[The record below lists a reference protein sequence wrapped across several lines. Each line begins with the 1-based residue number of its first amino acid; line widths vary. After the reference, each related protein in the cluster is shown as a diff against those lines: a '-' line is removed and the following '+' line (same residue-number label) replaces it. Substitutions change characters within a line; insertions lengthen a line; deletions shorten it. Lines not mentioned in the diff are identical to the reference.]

1 MNAIS
6 LLGSMLP
13 FQAWQQGAG
22 AAAGA
27 AASAANST
35 VPANTAADA
44 SQVPASQVPASQVPD
59 SSATGGL
66 QELAAALQGL
76 RGIADTLRTQLE
88 SMLGDTSGASSVA
101 SSVSASLRQRASFQF
116 VTQEGD
122 VVNLT
127 VRSRASIAS
136 SAASVQDAT
145 GSASATRTTMVASA
159 RLSVEV
165 HGNLNDKEL
174 AAIKDVLGQVET
186 LADKFFG
193 GDVQAAFAASASL
206 HIDSTQLASMSLD
219 LSSRLRVRGAA
230 QSTTAATTDP
240 AANNAAASNA
250 AGTTAAPTP
259 ATSASTA
266 APPAPQTVVLPA
278 VTTAAATTAAPPASV
293 QPAVDYLANVLQQFQ
308 NVASIELSMK
318 AKLQMLLIAVM
329 PAANAPG
336 ASAGSAAATG
346 AAATST
352 TTAGTADTSAAGS
365 PGVAA
370 LGQLSSATTL
380 TA

>member
-1 MNAIS
+1 MAMNAIS
-6 LLGSMLP
+6 MLGSMLP
-13 FQAWQQGAG
+13 SQAWQQGA
-22 AAAGA
+22 AAAGVA
-27 AASAANST
+27 PSAANST
-35 VPANTAADA
+35 TPANTAADT
-44 SQVPASQVPASQVPD
+44 SQAPASQAPASQVPD
-59 SSATGGL
+59 SSAIGGL

-76 RGIADTLRTQLE
+76 RGVADTLRAQLE

-127 VRSRASIAS
+127 VRSRASISS

-145 GSASATRTTMVASA
+145 GSASASRTTMIASA
-159 RLSVEV
+159 RLAVQV
-165 HGNLNDKEL
+165 HGNLSDKEL

-230 QSTTAATTDP
+230 QSTTAATTEP
-240 AANNAAASNA
+240 AA
-250 AGTTAAPTP
+250 TTAAPT
-259 ATSASTA
+259 TA
-266 APPAPQTVVLPA
+266 AATPASSTPVAAPAAPQTVVLPA
-278 VTTAAATTAAPPASV
+278 VTTAAAATAAPPASV

-308 NVASIELSMK
+308 NVASIEMSMK

-329 PAANAPG
+329 PAAKSPD
-336 ASAGSAAATG
+336 ASAGSTAANG
-346 AAATST
+346 AAATS
-352 TTAGTADTSAAGS
+352 AGTAATSVASA

-370 LGQLSSATTL
+370 LGQLSNSTTL
-380 TA
+380 AA

>member
-13 FQAWQQGAG
+13 SQAWQQGAG
-22 AAAGA
+22 AAGA
-27 AASAANST
+27 AASAANGT
-35 VPANTAADA
+35 APANTAADA
-44 SQVPASQVPASQVPD
+44 SQVPGPQVPASQVPD
-59 SSATGGL
+59 SSAIGGL

-76 RGIADTLRTQLE
+76 RGVADTLRAQLE

-116 VTQEGD
+116 ITQEGD

-145 GSASATRTTMVASA
+145 GSASASHTTVIASA
-159 RLSVEV
+159 RLAVQV

-240 AANNAAASNA
+240 AATSAAATPAISTSA
-250 AGTTAAPTP
+250 AAPT
-259 ATSASTA
+259 
-266 APPAPQTVVLPA
+266 APQTVVLPA
-278 VTTAAATTAAPPASV
+278 VTTPVAATAAPPASV
-293 QPAVDYLANVLQQFQ
+293 QPAVDYLANVMQQFQ
-308 NVASIELSMK
+308 NVASIELSMQ

-329 PAANAPG
+329 PAAKTPD
-336 ASAGSAAATG
+336 STAGSAAAKG
-346 AAATST
+346 AADASV
-352 TTAGTADTSAAGS
+352 AAS

-370 LGQLSSATTL
+370 LGQLSNVTTL
-380 TA
+380 AA

>member
-13 FQAWQQGAG
+13 SQAWPQGAG
-22 AAAGA
+22 AAGA
-27 AASAANST
+27 AASAATST
-35 VPANTAADA
+35 APSSQPDSPAPANTAAD
-44 SQVPASQVPASQVPD
+44 VSQVPASQVPD
-59 SSATGGL
+59 NSAIGGL
-66 QELAAALQGL
+66 QELAAAFQGL
-76 RGIADTLRTQLE
+76 RGVADTLRAQLE

-101 SSVSASLRQRASFQF
+101 SSVSVSLRQRASFQF

-127 VRSRASIAS
+127 VRSRASVAS

-145 GSASATRTTMVASA
+145 GSASASRTTMIASA
-159 RLSVEV
+159 RLAVQV

-230 QSTTAATTDP
+230 QSTTPATTDP
-240 AANNAAASNA
+240 AATTDVATTDAATPAAA
-250 AGTTAAPTP
+250 TP
-259 ATSASTA
+259 ATSTSAA
-266 APPAPQTVVLPA
+266 APPASQTVVLPA
-278 VTTAAATTAAPPASV
+278 LPTAAAATAAPPVNV

-308 NVASIELSMK
+308 NVAAIELSMK
-318 AKLQMLLIAVM
+318 AKFQMLLIAVM
-329 PAANAPG
+329 PAAKAPD
-336 ASAGSAAATG
+336 ASAAA
-346 AAATST
+346 
-352 TTAGTADTSAAGS
+352 S

-370 LGQLSSATTL
+370 LGQLSNATTL
-380 TA
+380 AA

>member
-13 FQAWQQGAG
+13 SQAWQP
-22 AAAGA
+22 AAGA
-27 AASAANST
+27 AAPAANS
-35 VPANTAADA
+35 AGDA
-44 SQVPASQVPASQVPD
+44 SQVPASQVPD
-59 SSATGGL
+59 NGTIGGL
-66 QELAAALQGL
+66 QELAASLQGL
-76 RGIADTLRTQLE
+76 RGVADTLRAQLE

-101 SSVSASLRQRASFQF
+101 SSVSASLSQRASFQF

-122 VVNLT
+122 VVDLT
-127 VRSRASIAS
+127 VRSRASISS

-145 GSASATRTTMVASA
+145 GSASASRTTVIASA
-159 RLSVEV
+159 RLSVQV

-206 HIDSTQLASMSLD
+206 QIDSTQLASMSLD

-230 QSTTAATTDP
+230 QSTIAAAPDVVGSGAPATTTPAVTTDP
-240 AANNAAASNA
+240 AATTTSAAAI
-250 AGTTAAPTP
+250 
-259 ATSASTA
+259 
-266 APPAPQTVVLPA
+266 PAPQTVALPA
-278 VTTAAATTAAPPASV
+278 VTTAAANTAAPTASV
-293 QPAVDYLANVLQQFQ
+293 QPALDYLANVLQQFQ

-329 PAANAPG
+329 PAAKAPE
-336 ASAGSAAATG
+336 ATAGSAAAAG
-346 AAATST
+346 APATSVVAT
-352 TTAGTADTSAAGS
+352 

-370 LGQLSSATTL
+370 LGQLSNATTL
-380 TA
+380 AA

>member
-13 FQAWQQGAG
+13 WQVQQPGATAAKATLPAGNG
-22 AAAGA
+22 AT
-27 AASAANST
+27 ASGQPVAT
-35 VPANTAADA
+35 VPTNSKADA
-44 SQVPASQVPASQVPD
+44 PQVQD
-59 SSATGGL
+59 SGAIGGL
-66 QELAAALQGL
+66 QELTAALQGL
-76 RGIADTLRTQLE
+76 RGVADTLRAQLE
-88 SMLGDTSGASSVA
+88 SMLGDTSSASSVA
-101 SSVSASLRQRASFQF
+101 TSVSVSIRQRASFQF

-122 VVNLT
+122 VVDLT
-127 VRSRASIAS
+127 VRARASIES

-145 GSASATRTTMVASA
+145 GNASASHTTMIASA
-159 RLSVEV
+159 RLSVQV

-186 LADKFFG
+186 LADQFFG

-206 HIDSTQLASMSLD
+206 HLDSTQLASMSLD
-219 LSSRLRVRGAA
+219 LSSRLSVRGAA

-240 AANNAAASNA
+240 AATAAAA
-250 AGTTAAPTP
+250 TP
-259 ATSASTA
+259 ATSPSAA

-278 VTTAAATTAAPPASV
+278 VTAPATATAAPPASV

-329 PAANAPG
+329 PAAKAPD
-336 ASAGSAAATG
+336 ATAGSAAAKG
-346 AAATST
+346 AAGASVAT
-352 TTAGTADTSAAGS
+352 A

-370 LGQLSSATTL
+370 LGQLSNVTTL
-380 TA
+380 AA